1 MSKGRRQRKAKRV
14 HKSLHEVKASW
25 KRFKRLAEEK
35 LEGKSTALAAL
46 VGGILALGAVVFFWP
61 SRSLDV
67 SSSVLT
73 AADPVPTHAQMLAD
87 PLSSDPWDF
96 FHPVWKDEDSWF
108 SMPTSADER
117 SSLKEYLTQLN
128 RIVSDPHG
136 RIESEFHVPGFLK
149 DRVVFWMLIH
159 SRYSRKIRVI
169 HDRTDPGVIYGYLD
183 LRPLYRVLGNTG
195 NLERRAANV
204 EKSVLKGIRERLTEA
219 AGLGTS
225 RILGTKEKEQLH
237 VFLSQH
243 GALGKV
249 RVASL
254 SAAIR
259 TQTGQSDEFIAALT
273 RSSQLLPH
281 IESVMRRKGLPIA
294 LARIPFVESSFN
306 DVAHSKVGA
315 MGIWQFMP
323 ATAQELISSTKREL
337 WSDPIWQTRGAARMF
352 SMYRSVLPDWGTTVT
367 SYNSGVGRVKRILEK
382 NRLKGIEGLL
392 QLGEPDNLGFAGQN
406 FFAQFLSANLVE
418 AYKDELFLSTVPS
431 SEIAAVLGGTK
442 PFSKEICEADH
453 KQSLTR

>member
-1 MSKGRRQRKAKRV
+1 MSKGRKQRKSKRV
-14 HKSLHEVKASW
+14 PKSLHQAKASW
-25 KRFKRLAEEK
+25 RRFKTLVEEK
-35 LEGKSTALAAL
+35 LEGRSTALASL
-46 VGGILALGAVVFFWP
+46 ISGVLALGAVVFFWP
-61 SRSLDV
+61 SRSLNV
-67 SSSVLT
+67 SPPLL
-73 AADPVPTHAQMLAD
+73 AANDPIPTHAQMLAD

-108 SMPTSADER
+108 SLPASADER
-117 SSLKEYLTQLN
+117 TGLKDYLTQLN
-128 RIVSDPHG
+128 RIVSDPRS
-136 RIESEFHVPGFLK
+136 RIESEFRVPGFLK
-149 DRVVFWMLIH
+149 DRVVFWMLVH

-169 HDRTDPGVIYGYLD
+169 HDRADPGIIYGYLD

-204 EKSVLKGIRERLTEA
+204 EKAVLKGIRERLTEA
-219 AGLGTS
+219 AGMGTS

-243 GALGKV
+243 GALGKE
-249 RVASL
+249 RINSL
-254 SAAIR
+254 TGSIR

-273 RSSQLLPH
+273 RSTQLLPH
-281 IESVMRRKGLPIA
+281 IESVMRRRGLPIA

-323 ATAQELISSTKREL
+323 ATAQELISSTRREL

-367 SYNSGVGRVKRILEK
+367 SYNSGVGRVKRLLEK
-382 NRLKGIEGLL
+382 NRLKGVEGLL
-392 QLGEPDNLGFAGQN
+392 QLAEPDNLGFAGQN

-418 AYKDELFLSTVPS
+418 AYKDELFLSIVPT
-431 SEIAAVLGGTK
+431 SEIAGVLGGTK
-442 PFSKEICEADH
+442 PFSKEICETDR
-453 KQSLTR
+453 K